1 MDEVFPVLAGI
12 GLGLA
17 TSAVRANWLKSLLLA
32 VLGLAI
38 GATASWV
45 SGELAIS
52 WVYVLIDT
60 AQVVGASMLSLDG
73 AEHKRH
79 RDPFARPFRLDA
91 VRARFTEA
99 VAAETDRLI
108 DAKAHNHIEMIGHK
122 PLDHARHA
130 GRVVGRV
137 TID

>member
-17 TSAVRANWLKSLLLA
+17 TSAVRASWLKGLLSA
-32 VLGLAI
+32 VLSLAI

-60 AQVVGASMLSLDG
+60 AQVVGASVLTGILVTVWV
-73 AEHKRH
+73 R
-79 RDPFARPFRLDA
+79 R
-91 VRARFTEA
+91 RARA
-99 VAAETDRLI
+99 I
-108 DAKAHNHIEMIGHK
+108 
-122 PLDHARHA
+122 AR
-130 GRVVGRV
+130 
-137 TID
+137 

>member
-17 TSAVRANWLKSLLLA
+17 TGAVRANWSKGLLIA

-38 GATASWV
+38 GATASRV

-60 AQVVGASMLSLDG
+60 AQVVGASVLTGILVTVWV
-73 AEHKRH
+73 R
-79 RDPFARPFRLDA
+79 RR
-91 VRARFTEA
+91 RARA
-99 VAAETDRLI
+99 I
-108 DAKAHNHIEMIGHK
+108 
-122 PLDHARHA
+122 AR
-130 GRVVGRV
+130 
-137 TID
+137 

>member
-17 TSAVRANWLKSLLLA
+17 TGAVRANWLKSLLLA

-60 AQVVGASMLSLDG
+60 AQVVGASVLTGILVTVWV
-73 AEHKRH
+73 R
-79 RDPFARPFRLDA
+79 RR
-91 VRARFTEA
+91 RARA
-99 VAAETDRLI
+99 I
-108 DAKAHNHIEMIGHK
+108 
-122 PLDHARHA
+122 AR
-130 GRVVGRV
+130 
-137 TID
+137 

>member
-1 MDEVFPVLAGI
+1 MHEVFPVLAGI

-17 TSAVRANWLKSLLLA
+17 TGAVRANWSKGLLIA

-60 AQVVGASMLSLDG
+60 AQVVGASVLTGILVTVWV
-73 AEHKRH
+73 R
-79 RDPFARPFRLDA
+79 RR
-91 VRARFTEA
+91 RARA
-99 VAAETDRLI
+99 I
-108 DAKAHNHIEMIGHK
+108 
-122 PLDHARHA
+122 AR
-130 GRVVGRV
+130 
-137 TID
+137 

>member
-17 TSAVRANWLKSLLLA
+17 TGAVRANWSKGLLIA

-52 WVYVLIDT
+52 WVYVLIDA
-60 AQVVGASMLSLDG
+60 AQAVGASVLTGILVTVWV
-73 AEHKRH
+73 R
-79 RDPFARPFRLDA
+79 RR
-91 VRARFTEA
+91 RARA
-99 VAAETDRLI
+99 I
-108 DAKAHNHIEMIGHK
+108 
-122 PLDHARHA
+122 AR
-130 GRVVGRV
+130 
-137 TID
+137 

>member
-17 TSAVRANWLKSLLLA
+17 TGAVRANWSKGLLIA

-60 AQVVGASMLSLDG
+60 AQVVGASVLTGILVTVWV
-73 AEHKRH
+73 R
-79 RDPFARPFRLDA
+79 RR
-91 VRARFTEA
+91 RARA
-99 VAAETDRLI
+99 I
-108 DAKAHNHIEMIGHK
+108 
-122 PLDHARHA
+122 AR
-130 GRVVGRV
+130 
-137 TID
+137 

>member
-17 TSAVRANWLKSLLLA
+17 TGAVRANWLKSLLIA
-32 VLGLAI
+32 VLGLTI

-60 AQVVGASMLSLDG
+60 AQVVGASVLTGILVTVWV
-73 AEHKRH
+73 R
-79 RDPFARPFRLDA
+79 RR
-91 VRARFTEA
+91 RARS
-99 VAAETDRLI
+99 VAR
-108 DAKAHNHIEMIGHK
+108 
-122 PLDHARHA
+122 
-130 GRVVGRV
+130 
-137 TID
+137 